1 MVELITESPTKIT
14 MRIFFVV
21 FIIMLFQSCIVTN
34 VTNDDKRVKEYFNI
48 YRRIGDFG
56 PPVYRNYIIIKKN
69 HMTYEQYSEAGSS
82 VIGKYALN
90 NDTITMFHEYELL
103 FSDTIISIKKMN
115 SNDSV
120 SEFYPQKFLIRN
132 DSLIDITNYS
142 IDPMFSN
149 IYNRPRE
156 NYILVK

>member
-34 VTNDDKRVKEYFNI
+34 VTNDDKRVREYFNI

-90 NDTITMFHEYELL
+90 NDTITMFHEY
-103 FSDTIISIKKMN
+103 IIRKTKCS
-115 SNDSV
+115 
-120 SEFYPQKFLIRN
+120 
-132 DSLIDITNYS
+132 
-142 IDPMFSN
+142 
-149 IYNRPRE
+149 
-156 NYILVK
+156 